1 VERLKK
7 VKVLAGLIVLT
18 LGLAVPAWADTLIDI
33 QGHWAEKNI
42 KSLVEKGAITGYPGG
57 QFKPN
62 ANITRA
68 EVIVVLV
75 KSLGHQG
82 RAESIDTG
90 NLPFADVS
98 SGHWVGKY
106 LAVAL
111 ERRIVPEGKTFRP
124 SDKATRA
131 EIATM
136 IISSMGKKEQA
147 EALTLRPRFSE
158 ELTFKD
164 VPSNHWAASFITLA
178 NKEEI
183 IKGYE
188 DKTFKPNKSVT
199 RAEAVTMT
207 VRMLEKMGK
216 APSSAEE
223 GEYSGLII
231 DCRGLEITASQSP
244 EILDEEGE
252 EIYGRVAEGKFT
264 DWLRENGVIGYYTS
278 EEAAKERSGPNPL
291 IIKALRVE
299 KRGDVPLFPVISKDD
314 AKIIREA
321 NEKER
326 FLESYKVAVVKD

>member
-1 VERLKK
+1 MKRLKK

-82 RAESIDTG
+82 RAESIDTS

-111 ERRIVPEGKTFRP
+111 ERRIVPEDKAFRP

-231 DCRGLEITASQSP
+231 DCRGLEITASQSAK
-244 EILDEEGE
+244 ILDEEGE
-252 EIYGRVAEGKFT
+252 EVYGTVSKFT
-264 DWLRENGVIGYYTS
+264 DYLQEYGVIGYYTS

-299 KRGDVPLFPVISKDD
+299 KKGDISLHPVISNDD